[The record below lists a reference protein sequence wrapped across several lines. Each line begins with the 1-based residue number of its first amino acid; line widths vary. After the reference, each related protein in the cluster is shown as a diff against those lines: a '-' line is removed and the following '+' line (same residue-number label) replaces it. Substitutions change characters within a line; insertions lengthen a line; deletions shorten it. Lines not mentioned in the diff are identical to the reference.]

1 MEGETFLSPQGI
13 YTVAGRLS
21 LALCMCEC
29 QTGGH
34 WGGDLRI
41 GEKLLA
47 KAVLEVPLAQ
57 FSFCSKR
64 VETQWGE
71 MVCRMQIDCGISGS
85 YNSHLWGGRHL
96 CVFVYAS
103 IFVVVS

>member
-1 MEGETFLSPQGI
+1 MFHTGTPMTMEGEIFLSPPGQL
-13 YTVAGRLS
+13 YSRVAGRL
-21 LALCMCEC
+21 LLVLCMCEC

-34 WGGDLRI
+34 RGGDLRI

-57 FSFCSKR
+57 FSICSRR

-71 MVCRMQIDCGISGS
+71 MVRQMQID
-85 YNSHLWGGRHL
+85 
-96 CVFVYAS
+96 
-103 IFVVVS
+103 